1 MNVGLLLLH
10 GLVGSFVFAHGSQK
24 LFGWFGGFGIRGTG
38 AYMESVGLRHGR
50 VMAAA
55 AGTSEVVGGAL
66 FGLGLVTPFAAAMI
80 AGTMLVA
87 SRTDHRGKGFWIYA
101 GGSEYVLTNTVIA
114 IALAFNSA
122 GAWSLD
128 NAIGWNLAGLWW
140 GIGAAAAAVVGSVG
154 VLATFRRRE
163 ETAVESAASLS

>member
-1 MNVGLLLLH
+1 MNVGLLLVH

-38 AYMESVGLRHGR
+38 AYMESAGLRHGR

-55 AGTSEVVGGAL
+55 AGVSEVVGGAL
-66 FGLGLVTPFAAAMI
+66 FGLGLVTPLAAATI

-114 IALAFNSA
+114 IALAFNGA

-128 NAIGWNLAGLWW
+128 NAIGWDVAGVWW
-140 GIGAAAAAVVGSVG
+140 GIGAAAAAAAGATS
-154 VLATFRRRE
+154 VLAVFRRRSE
-163 ETAVESAASLS
+163 LAAVPTTT